1 MAEPIDFAVEFYY
14 RMRNSAAG
22 RISRDARRREDKAK
36 NANSQPF
43 EAGRN
48 PKRAGSSI
56 TDLLKSFAWD
66 TQLAEADLFNGWSE
80 IVGASNAEH
89 STPENLNRGLLTVRC
104 ESTAWATQLRL
115 MQAQILERI
124 SEVYPQLEITALKF
138 IGPDAPTWKKGK
150 FSVPGRGPR
159 DTYG

>member
-1 MAEPIDFAVEFYY
+1 MTEDFAVEFYY

-22 RISRDARRREDKAK
+22 RISRDARRREDRVK

-43 EAGRN
+43 EKGREPKTAG
-48 PKRAGSSI
+48 KSI
-56 TDLLKSFAWD
+56 MELLKSFAWD
-66 TQLAEADLFNGWSE
+66 TNLAEAELFSKWAE
-80 IVGASNAEH
+80 VVGENNAEH
-89 STPENLNRGLLTVRC
+89 STPESLAKGLLTVRC
-104 ESTAWATQLRL
+104 QSTAWATQLRL
-115 MQAQILERI
+115 MQNQILEQI
-124 SEVYPQLEITALKF
+124 KAAYPQLEIRSLKF